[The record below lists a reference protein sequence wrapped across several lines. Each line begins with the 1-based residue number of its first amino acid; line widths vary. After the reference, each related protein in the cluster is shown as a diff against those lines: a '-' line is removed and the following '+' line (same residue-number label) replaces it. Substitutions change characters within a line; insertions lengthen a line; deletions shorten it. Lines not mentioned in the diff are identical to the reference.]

1 VCEGSEVGF
10 IEREYKQR
18 QRYKNNR
25 KQRQRYKNNRKQ
37 KDKIFFY
44 GSLYMAPPKKTKKNN
59 RRGMSKKIS
68 KKKSKK
74 RSIKKTRTVSKKKI
88 HRFTKE
94 KNDEEKDG

>member
-37 KDKIFFY
+37 KDKNFFLWFIIY
-44 GSLYMAPPKKTKKNN
+44 GSPQKNE
-59 RRGMSKKIS
+59 
-68 KKKSKK
+68 
-74 RSIKKTRTVSKKKI
+74 
-88 HRFTKE
+88 KE
-94 KNDEEKDG
+94 